1 MREFTP
7 GRIFRTSPYWNA
19 RRGRIVPAMPFRAIP
34 LLVCGLLLGACAAP
48 APRVAKRAPSTGAE
62 RVLVVINSRSA
73 ASDSVGRYYAAR
85 RGIDPS
91 HIVRLALP
99 LDDEI
104 GSIAL
109 QTDLVAPVRAAIAAL
124 PVRIDFIVLTTGVPI
139 RVARKNGYSVDAM
152 LSGMH
157 LAIPPMVGLDSA
169 WLSRY
174 RNPYFN
180 AEGPFSSDRYGIYLV
195 TRLDCG
201 RVSDC
206 LALVDRSIAARPA
219 PGPFFFD
226 AMPPRRGTDG
236 YATMNLLL
244 YRAAFRLPQRG
255 MGVQIDTTATF
266 VAPSAP
272 VMGYVSWGSNDGQ
285 YDSVA
290 YHAVRFLP
298 GALAETF
305 VSTSARTF
313 GPVTGGQS
321 RIVDLIAQGVTG
333 VKGYVSEPFTL
344 ALANP
349 DILFDRYVRG
359 ATLAEAFYAASYMVL
374 WKDLVIG
381 DPLCAPYA
389 MFQEP
394 SFAP

>member
-1 MREFTP
+1 MT
-7 GRIFRTSPYWNA
+7 FRPLA
-19 RRGRIVPAMPFRAIP
+19 
-34 LLVCGLLLGACAAP
+34 LLVGALLLGACSAAAP
-48 APRVAKRAPSTGAE
+48 QRTKRAPATGAE
-62 RVLVVINSRSA
+62 RVLVVINARSS
-73 ASDSVGRYYAAR
+73 ASDSVGRYYAKR
-85 RGIDPS
+85 RGIDS
-91 HIVRLALP
+91 THIVRLALP

-104 GSIAL
+104 GDIAF
-109 QTDLVAPVRAAIAAL
+109 QTDIVSPVRAAIAAL
-124 PVRIDFIVLTTGVPI
+124 PVRIDFIVLTTDVPI

-152 LSGMH
+152 LAGMH
-157 LAIPPMVGLDSA
+157 LAIPPMVGFDSV

-174 RNPYFN
+174 RNPYYN
-180 AEGPFSSDRYGIYLV
+180 ADGPFASDRYGMYLV
-195 TRLDCG
+195 TRLDCAQV
-201 RVSDC
+201 RDC
-206 LALVDRSIAARPA
+206 LALVDRSVSARREQ
-219 PGPFFFD
+219 GPFFFD
-226 AMPPRRGTDG
+226 AMPARGGTDG

-244 YRAAFRLPQRG
+244 YRAAYQLPERG
-255 MGVQIDTTATF
+255 VVAQIDTTEAF
-266 VAPSAP
+266 VAPTVP
-272 VMGYVSWGSNDGQ
+272 VMGYVSWGSNDSHF
-285 YDSVA
+285 DSVA

-313 GPVTGGQS
+313 GPVQGGQS
-321 RIVDLIAQGVTG
+321 RIVDLISQGVTG

>member
-1 MREFTP
+1 MTS
-7 GRIFRTSPYWNA
+7 RTLTLIL
-19 RRGRIVPAMPFRAIP
+19 GT
-34 LLVCGLLLGACAAP
+34 LLVGACVAP
-48 APRVAKRAPSTGAE
+48 TPRVAKRAPATGAE
-62 RVLVVINSRSA
+62 RVLVVINTRSR
-73 ASDSVGRYYAAR
+73 ASDSVGRYYAKR
-85 RGIDPS
+85 RGIDPT
-91 HIVRLALP
+91 HIVRLELP

-104 GSIAL
+104 GDIAF
-109 QTDLVAPVRAAIAAL
+109 QTDIVQPVRAAIAAL
-124 PVRIDFIVLTTGVPI
+124 PVRIDFIVLTTDVPI
-139 RVARKNGYSVDAM
+139 RVARKRGYSVDAM
-152 LSGMH
+152 LAGMH
-157 LAIPPMVGLDSA
+157 LAIPPMVGLDSV

-174 RNPYFN
+174 RNPYYN
-180 AEGPFSSDRYGIYLV
+180 ADGPFSSDRFGMYLV
-195 TRLDCG
+195 TRLDCA
-201 RVSDC
+201 RVADC

-226 AMPPRRGTDG
+226 AMPARAGTDG

-244 YRAAFRLPQRG
+244 YRAAYRLPQRG
-255 MGVQIDTTATF
+255 VGVQIDTTPAF
-266 VAPSAP
+266 VAPTVP
-272 VMGYVSWGSNDGQ
+272 VMGYVSWGSNDSRF
-285 YDSVA
+285 DSTA

-313 GPVTGGQS
+313 GPVQGGQS

-359 ATLAEAFYAASYMVL
+359 ANLAEAFYAASYMVL

>member
-1 MREFTP
+1 MN
-7 GRIFRTSPYWNA
+7 S
-19 RRGRIVPAMPFRAIP
+19 RALALALALALGT
-34 LLVCGLLLGACAAP
+34 LLVACGAP
-48 APRVAKRAPSTGAE
+48 APPVAKRAPATGAE
-62 RVLVVINSRSA
+62 RVLVVINARSA
-73 ASDSVGRYYAAR
+73 ASDSVGRYYAKR

-91 HIVRLALP
+91 HVLRLELP

-104 GSIAL
+104 GDIAF
-109 QTDLVAPVRAAIAAL
+109 QTSLVSPVRAAIAAL

-139 RVARKNGYSVDAM
+139 RVARKNGYSVDA
-152 LSGMH
+152 LLAGMS
-157 LAIPPMVGLDSA
+157 LAIPPMTGLDSA

-174 RNPYFN
+174 RNPYYD
-180 AEGPFSSDRYGIYLV
+180 AEGPFSSDRYGMYLV

-201 RVSDC
+201 RVADC

-244 YRAAFRLPQRG
+244 YRAAFRMQTRG
-255 MGVQIDTTATF
+255 VGVQIDTTATF
-266 VAPSAP
+266 VAPPEP
-272 VMGYVSWGSNDGQ
+272 VIGYVSWGSNDGR
-285 YDSVA
+285 YDSTA

-305 VSTSARTF
+305 VSTSARSF
-313 GPVTGGQS
+313 RPVTGGQS

-333 VKGYVSEPFTL
+333 VKGYVSEPFTI

-359 ATLAEAFYAASYMVL
+359 ANLAEAFYASSRMVL